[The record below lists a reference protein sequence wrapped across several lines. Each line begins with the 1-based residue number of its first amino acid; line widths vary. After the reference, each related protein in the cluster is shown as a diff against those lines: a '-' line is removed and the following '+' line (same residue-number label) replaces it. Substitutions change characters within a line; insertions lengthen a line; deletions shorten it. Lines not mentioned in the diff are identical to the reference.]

1 MEKQEYDLR
10 EYVSTYK
17 DLVHPNVVKIVQ
29 QGDKAGL
36 RMAMNQVHYN
46 SLRELIGVS
55 NMKAILGDAKEM
67 SKMKTQG
74 EDKKE
79 GSKVQSY
86 KNVLV
91 KPGVQKGWVE
101 KDKQE
106 LGEKALGSL
115 GKDIKITTVFG
126 HNLPEK
132 LNTLAIWRFMRKW
145 GRILD
150 CTIPVRKDKLGKKYD
165 FLKLQTIDEVE
176 NFIEGINGKSLTGNI
191 IRAQFAKKQ
200 IKKALQMER
209 KKGGMEDAGIK
220 GKEEKQEPPPIKTE
234 NKANEEK
241 LSIKLETTESVL
253 TSDVAMSLIVKSW
266 KDCSIVEVLNS
277 IELLGYEGVLVR
289 GLSSRKFLVTFPS
302 LEIFLD
308 LDQDLFGLGFL
319 DCYPASIDDMVL
331 PRKLVL
337 ECLGLPITMWK
348 FSNFA
353 KIVEEL
359 GDITAISRLLNENLQ
374 YQTPKLEIETKE
386 MKSINKKVM
395 IESEGRHFM
404 ILLKEV
410 ENAEIKESILDEL
423 REEEF
428 PVGIEE
434 ERDLP
439 GIKENEDQ
447 ESSEESE
454 ESSPI
459 NNEKS
464 KQYGPYQVVVDEQG
478 QDGFVQGDVNLGEQ
492 VDFGMQGQVGSLH
505 GSANSGEQILGDVRQ
520 HDRDNLQIVPV
531 ESREEEVVK
540 ETPEASIS
548 KTSSNLIWSVR
559 RWPHL
564 L

>member
-1 MEKQEYDLR
+1 
-10 EYVSTYK
+10 
-17 DLVHPNVVKIVQ
+17 
-29 QGDKAGL
+29 
-36 RMAMNQVHYN
+36 
-46 SLRELIGVS
+46 
-55 NMKAILGDAKEM
+55 
-67 SKMKTQG
+67 
-74 EDKKE
+74 
-79 GSKVQSY
+79 
-86 KNVLV
+86 
-91 KPGVQKGWVE
+91 
-101 KDKQE
+101 
-106 LGEKALGSL
+106 
-115 GKDIKITTVFG
+115 
-126 HNLPEK
+126 
-132 LNTLAIWRFMRKW
+132 
-145 GRILD
+145 
-150 CTIPVRKDKLGKKYD
+150 
-165 FLKLQTIDEVE
+165 
-176 NFIEGINGKSLTGNI
+176 
-191 IRAQFAKKQ
+191 
-200 IKKALQMER
+200 MER

-289 GLSSRKFLVTFPS
+289 GLSSRKFL
-302 LEIFLD
+302 
-308 LDQDLFGLGFL
+308 
-319 DCYPASIDDMVL
+319 
-331 PRKLVL
+331 
-337 ECLGLPITMWK
+337 
-348 FSNFA
+348 
-353 KIVEEL
+353 
-359 GDITAISRLLNENLQ
+359 
-374 YQTPKLEIETKE
+374 
-386 MKSINKKVM
+386 
-395 IESEGRHFM
+395 
-404 ILLKEV
+404 EV

-439 GIKENEDQ
+439 SIKENEDQ
-447 ESSEESE
+447 DSSEESE

-540 ETPEASIS
+540 KTPEASIS
-548 KTSSNLIWSVR
+548 KTSSNLIWSDREQSSSGSVKNAEEC
-559 RWPHL
+559 L
-564 L
+564 LKLKLGRKRGRPAKRKSKKGNKPFALITTKSQLVCHGGSSEAEKIYESCLLMGLEGKVDREEAIKRIADRIREN